1 MTFVHEF
8 VDYPSQKN
16 VDNGIWEY
24 ENGICYNRFG
34 GHHSYTEH
42 PLNKF
47 FTADSWND
55 VLKYTIR
62 DDTQITGWLAPD
74 GTFYGCAPMDHMA
87 LEDHIIQRN
96 ASELENEGWIKIYK
110 NSMNMRMLH
119 DEELPPYDYLG
130 AHYPTLQQKEVL
142 LKKGLTLHETS
153 EYALAAPIMHTS
165 HRPAN

>member
-1 MTFVHEF
+1 MTFVREF

-47 FTADSWND
+47 FTADSWDD

-87 LEDHIIQRN
+87 LEDHVIQRD

-110 NSMNMRMLH
+110 NSMNMRMFH

-130 AHYPTLQQKEVL
+130 AHYPTPQQKEVL
-142 LKKGLTLHETS
+142 FKKGLILHETS

>member
-24 ENGICYNRFG
+24 ENSICYNRFG

-47 FTADSWND
+47 FTADSWDD

-87 LEDHIIQRN
+87 LEDHVIQRD

-110 NSMNMRMLH
+110 NSMNMRMFH

-130 AHYPTLQQKEVL
+130 AHYPTPQQQEVL
-142 LKKGLTLHETS
+142 LKKGLILHD
-153 EYALAAPIMHTS
+153 Y
-165 HRPAN
+165 RW

>member
-47 FTADSWND
+47 FTADSWDD

-87 LEDHIIQRN
+87 LEDHVIQRD

-110 NSMNMRMLH
+110 NSMNMRMFH

-130 AHYPTLQQKEVL
+130 AHYPTPQQKEVL